1 MMEEYVCEKKEC
13 CRKDKKRCCIDL
25 IVFIISIA
33 LAFSVGLLVGAL
45 TSIVILISLPAI
57 IVLIAVL
64 VLLLIIRIIM
74 LKCNK
79 KY

>member
-25 IVFIISIA
+25 IVFIISLA
-33 LAFSVGLLVGAL
+33 LVFSVGLLVGAL

-74 LKCNK
+74 LIINK
-79 KY
+79 KC